1 MHGCFEVVFAMQLFP
16 SRDPRNIA
24 QSVVIV
30 YARSW
35 SGKSLSTVLAISTIS
50 SILRRCIYIAKDLL
64 EATNGSYIQTLYGT
78 KCISNNVTNYL
89 LCAPGAA
96 RTTHTGRRVRS
107 SSLQYLLYSTTGV
120 LEELNYTERRSA
132 LLCFFGATTEVTIFS
147 RISLSAAGPE
157 RSSAASCR
165 REMMELVRSL
175 SFNSVWLIIG
185 SCKLLPAVQ
194 VQIVCYLT
202 YYLCF
207 QLWCIVNCILNF
219 FKSLN

>member
-1 MHGCFEVVFAMQLFP
+1 MYTILEKRA
-16 SRDPRNIA
+16 A
-24 QSVVIV
+24 
-30 YARSW
+30 
-35 SGKSLSTVLAISTIS
+35 SLTFSSTS
-50 SILRRCIYIAKDLL
+50 SIFRRCIYIAKDLL
-64 EATNGSYIQTLYGT
+64 EATNGYYIQTLYGT

-107 SSLQYLLYSTTGV
+107 SSPPIMEYLLYSTTGV
-120 LEELNYTERRSA
+120 LEELNYAERRSA
-132 LLCFFGATTEVTIFS
+132 LLCFSGATTEVTIFS

-194 VQIVCYLT
+194 VQIVCYLSALMHS
-202 YYLCF
+202 YMYF
-207 QLWCIVNCILNF
+207 KFFFLNH
-219 FKSLN
+219 